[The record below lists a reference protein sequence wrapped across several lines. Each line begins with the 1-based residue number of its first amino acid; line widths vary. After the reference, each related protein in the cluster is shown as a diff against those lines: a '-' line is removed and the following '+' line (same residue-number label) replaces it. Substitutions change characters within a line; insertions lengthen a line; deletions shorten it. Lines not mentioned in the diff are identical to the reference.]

1 MRIAFCNGIANDL
14 DNRDHQD
21 QNHHGNVDDVH
32 PVPLLP
38 VNIGVVAQASG
49 TDCTG
54 HGRQPDQADQ
64 RDRCA
69 AGDSG
74 NTFPPVDMEDDLKIA
89 VAHGLCSFDQA
100 GVHLP

>member
-49 TDCTG
+49 TDW
-54 HGRQPDQADQ
+54 HRAMAVSPIKLISVIVVPRAIPAILSRQ
-64 RDRCA
+64 
-69 AGDSG
+69 
-74 NTFPPVDMEDDLKIA
+74 
-89 VAHGLCSFDQA
+89 
-100 GVHLP
+100 

>member
-38 VNIGVVAQASG
+38 VNIGVVAQASAP
-49 TDCTG
+49 TAPAMAVSPIKLISVIVVPRAIPAMLS
-54 HGRQPDQADQ
+54 RQ
-64 RDRCA
+64 
-69 AGDSG
+69 
-74 NTFPPVDMEDDLKIA
+74 
-89 VAHGLCSFDQA
+89 
-100 GVHLP
+100 